1 MMEKITKIQL
11 QLRFEK
17 FSNLVHNMHK
27 FCSRSS
33 RVQEVPYLHNEVGE
47 GGGASFDKIGSGF

>member
-47 GGGASFDKIGSGF
+47 GGGERRLTK